1 VAHNLPTMSSGSR
14 LTTGTGA
21 AERGGRFTGESRN
34 SAGAGTA
41 TAWLNSLTSP
51 VGRLFLAPML
61 RWTAMSRDAREGEPS
76 VHGRLGVWAG
86 LGVALIAGVALATLA
101 GARVRIASLERPPLL
116 QDDRGASLSR
126 RLASMDAAIA
136 HGDRSR
142 AIYEWHDAYALAV
155 WTRQWEPMATVG
167 DAALRIDALAG
178 DPTGFRAEAR
188 QAYLL
193 ALFRAR
199 DARTAEG
206 VARVAE
212 AFDALGDTEA
222 TARARAILV
231 KVLR

>member
-1 VAHNLPTMSSGSR
+1 
-14 LTTGTGA
+14 
-21 AERGGRFTGESRN
+21 
-34 SAGAGTA
+34 
-41 TAWLNSLTSP
+41 
-51 VGRLFLAPML
+51 
-61 RWTAMSRDAREGEPS
+61 
-76 VHGRLGVWAG
+76 VHGRLGVWAW
-86 LGVALIAGVALATLA
+86 LGVALMAGAALATLA
-101 GARVRIASLERPPLL
+101 GARVRIASERPPLL
-116 QDDRGASLSR
+116 QDDRGTSLSR

-136 HGDRSR
+136 HGDQSR
-142 AIYEWHDAYALAV
+142 AIYEWHDAYALAF

-167 DAALRIDALAG
+167 DAALRIDTLTG

-231 KVLR
+231 KVPR

>member
-1 VAHNLPTMSSGSR
+1 
-14 LTTGTGA
+14 
-21 AERGGRFTGESRN
+21 
-34 SAGAGTA
+34 
-41 TAWLNSLTSP
+41 
-51 VGRLFLAPML
+51 ML
-61 RWTAMSRDAREGEPS
+61 QEWAMVR
-76 VHGRLGVWAG
+76 GRLGVWAG
-86 LGVALIAGVALATLA
+86 LGVALIAGAALATLA

-136 HGDRSR
+136 RGDRSW
-142 AIYEWHDAYALAV
+142 AIYEWHDAYALAF

-167 DAALRIDALAG
+167 DAALRMDALTG

-206 VARVAE
+206 VVRVAE

-231 KVLR
+231 QVTR